1 MSGTEDLPLAYREVA
16 PQLQLMK
23 KLILKKII
31 SKKKRRSM
39 LQGGAF
45 HGTKLGNSAKSEHF
59 FPLLILLA
67 WHCWNT
73 ALEVP
78 YFTSLW
84 HQGIFNKL

>member
-1 MSGTEDLPLAYREVA
+1 MSGTEDLPLAYKEVA

-23 KLILKKII
+23 QLFLKKII
-31 SKKKRRSM
+31 SKERRGST
-39 LQGGAF
+39 LPDGAF

-59 FPLLILLA
+59 FLLLILLA
-67 WHCWNT
+67 WHRWNT

-78 YFTSLW
+78 YFTRLW